1 MRIDN
6 MSYKKIS
13 SKEELK
19 ESLNR
24 YKRILNPRVIDY
36 LNQLVELEFSAVKD
50 IIDIEDREILQ
61 NLDLYKNVVAYNI
74 YNRTLELLSNEQ
86 ELKIFDNKDR
96 VSGLM
101 AYKDIGNNTIR
112 ILDYKYDNGTLKLF
126 QTVDDK
132 KVRKE
137 QLELVMTKLEQL
149 YDKENPYSCS
159 VTELKQP
166 YNKKTLKRLG
176 GPGAKWNFD
185 HSREVSEYEELFTRL
200 DSKKKITDYEKK
212 KISITKKYHDL
223 LFEEYGLTDE
233 DFTISKQAPSTVD
246 NISNKT
252 LVKKLPGLRIE
263 NNIEYI

>member
-19 ESLNR
+19 ESLDR

-50 IIDIEDREILQ
+50 IVDIEDREMLQ
-61 NLDLYKNVVAYNI
+61 NFDLYKNVVAYNI

-96 VSGLM
+96 ISGLM
-101 AYKDIGNNTIR
+101 AYKYIGNNTIR

-149 YDKENPYSCS
+149 YDKKNPCRS
-159 VTELKQP
+159 
-166 YNKKTLKRLG
+166 NLKRFG

-185 HSREVSEYEELFTRL
+185 HSREVSEYEELFARL
-200 DSKKKITDYEKK
+200 DSKKEITDYEKK
-212 KISITKKYHDL
+212 KIGITKKYHDL

-233 DFTISKQAPSTVD
+233 DFIISKQAPSTVD

-252 LVKKLPGLRIE
+252 LVKKLPGLKIE

>member
-19 ESLNR
+19 ESLDR

-50 IIDIEDREILQ
+50 IVDIEDREMLQ

-96 VSGLM
+96 ISGLM
-101 AYKDIGNNTIR
+101 AYKYIGNNTIR

-137 QLELVMTKLEQL
+137 QLDRK
-149 YDKENPYSCS
+149 S
-159 VTELKQP
+159 V
-166 YNKKTLKRLG
+166 
-176 GPGAKWNFD
+176 
-185 HSREVSEYEELFTRL
+185 V
-200 DSKKKITDYEKK
+200 
-212 KISITKKYHDL
+212 
-223 LFEEYGLTDE
+223 
-233 DFTISKQAPSTVD
+233 
-246 NISNKT
+246 
-252 LVKKLPGLRIE
+252 
-263 NNIEYI
+263 

>member
-19 ESLNR
+19 ESLDR

-50 IIDIEDREILQ
+50 IVDIEDREMLQ

-86 ELKIFDNKDR
+86 KLKIFDNKDR
-96 VSGLM
+96 ISGLM
-101 AYKDIGNNTIR
+101 AYKYIGNNTIR

-149 YDKENPYSCS
+149 YDKKNPCRS
-159 VTELKQP
+159 
-166 YNKKTLKRLG
+166 NLKRFG

-185 HSREVSEYEELFTRL
+185 HSREVSEYEELFARL
-200 DSKKKITDYEKK
+200 DSKKEITDYEKK
-212 KISITKKYHDL
+212 KIGITKKYHDL
-223 LFEEYGLTDE
+223 LFEEYGLTAD
-233 DFTISKQAPSTVD
+233 DFIISKQAPSTVD

-252 LVKKLPGLRIE
+252 LVKKLPGLKIE

>member
-1 MRIDN
+1 MRLGDIT
-6 MSYKKIS
+6 YKKIS

-19 ESLNR
+19 ESLNN
-24 YKRILNPRVIDY
+24 YKRILSPRIIDY

-149 YDKENPYSCS
+149 YDKKNPYSCS

-185 HSREVSEYEELFTRL
+185 HSREISEYEELFARL
-200 DSKKKITDYEKK
+200 DSKKEITDYEKK

-233 DFTISKQAPSTVD
+233 DFIISKQAPSTVD

-252 LVKKLPGLRIE
+252 LVKKLPGLKIE

>member
-1 MRIDN
+1 MRLGNIT
-6 MSYKKIS
+6 YKKIS
-13 SKEELK
+13 SREELK

-61 NLDLYKNVVAYNI
+61 NLDLYKNIVAYNI
-74 YNRTLELLSNEQ
+74 YNRTLELLNNEQ

-96 VSGLM
+96 ISGLM
-101 AYKDIGNNTIR
+101 AYKGIGNSAIR
-112 ILDYKYDNGTLKLF
+112 MLDYNYENGVLKLF

-132 KVRKE
+132 KVRDE

-149 YDKENPYSCS
+149 YDKKNPYHSNL
-159 VTELKQP
+159 EL
-166 YNKKTLKRLG
+166 YG
-176 GPGAKWNFD
+176 GPATRWNFD
-185 HSREVSEYEELFTRL
+185 YRKEVSEYEKLFTRL
-200 DSKKKITDYEKK
+200 DSKKEITDYEKK

-233 DFTISKQAPSTVD
+233 DFIVSRQTPTTVES
-246 NISNKT
+246 ISNKI
-252 LVKKLPGLRIE
+252 LVKKLPGLKIE

>member
-1 MRIDN
+1 MRLGNIT
-6 MSYKKIS
+6 YKKIS

-50 IIDIEDREILQ
+50 IIDIEDREMLQ
-61 NLDLYKNVVAYNI
+61 NLDLYKNIVAYNI
-74 YNRTLELLSNEQ
+74 YNRTLELLNNEQ

-96 VSGLM
+96 ISGLM
-101 AYKDIGNNTIR
+101 AYKGIGNNAIR

-126 QTVDDK
+126 QTVADK

-149 YDKENPYSCS
+149 YNKKNPYHSDL
-159 VTELKQP
+159 ELFGCP
-166 YNKKTLKRLG
+166 ATR
-176 GPGAKWNFD
+176 WNID
-185 HSREVSEYEELFTRL
+185 YIKEVSEYEKLFTRL
-200 DSKKKITDYEKK
+200 DSKKEITDYEKK
-212 KISITKKYHDL
+212 KIGITKKYHDL

-233 DFTISKQAPSTVD
+233 EFIVSKQTPTTID
-246 NISNKT
+246 NIINKT

-263 NNIEYI
+263 NNIEYV

>member
-19 ESLNR
+19 ESLDR
-24 YKRILNPRVIDY
+24 YKKILNPRVIDY

-50 IIDIEDREILQ
+50 IVDIEDREMLQ

-96 VSGLM
+96 ISGLM
-101 AYKDIGNNTIR
+101 AYKYIGNNTIR

-149 YDKENPYSCS
+149 YDKKNPCRS
-159 VTELKQP
+159 
-166 YNKKTLKRLG
+166 NLKRFG

-185 HSREVSEYEELFTRL
+185 HSREVSEYEELFARL
-200 DSKKKITDYEKK
+200 DSKKEITDYEKK
-212 KISITKKYHDL
+212 KIGITKKYHDL
-223 LFEEYGLTDE
+223 LFEEYGLTAD
-233 DFTISKQAPSTVD
+233 DFIISKQAPSTVD

-263 NNIEYI
+263 NNIEYV

>member
-1 MRIDN
+1 MRLSNIT
-6 MSYKKIS
+6 YKKIS

-137 QLELVMTKLEQL
+137 QLKLVMTKLEQL
-149 YDKENPYSCS
+149 YDKENPYHSDL
-159 VTELKQP
+159 ELFGCP
-166 YNKKTLKRLG
+166 ATR
-176 GPGAKWNFD
+176 WNID
-185 HSREVSEYEELFTRL
+185 YIKEVSEYEKLFTRL
-200 DSKKKITDYEKK
+200 DSKKELTDYKKK
-212 KISITKKYHDL
+212 KIGITKKYHDL

-233 DFTISKQAPSTVD
+233 EFIVSKQTPTTID
-246 NISNKT
+246 NIINKI

-263 NNIEYI
+263 NNIEYV

>member
-1 MRIDN
+1 MRLGNIT
-6 MSYKKIS
+6 YKKIS

-61 NLDLYKNVVAYNI
+61 NLDLYKNIVAYNI
-74 YNRTLELLSNEQ
+74 YNRTLELLNNEQ

-96 VSGLM
+96 ISGLM
-101 AYKDIGNNTIR
+101 AYKDIGNPAIR
-112 ILDYKYDNGTLKLF
+112 ILDYNYENGALKLF

-132 KVRKE
+132 KNPYHSD
-137 QLELVMTKLEQL
+137 LELFGCPAT
-149 YDKENPYSCS
+149 
-159 VTELKQP
+159 
-166 YNKKTLKRLG
+166 R
-176 GPGAKWNFD
+176 WNID
-185 HSREVSEYEELFTRL
+185 YRKEVSEYEKLFTRL
-200 DSKKKITDYEKK
+200 DSKKELTDYKKK
-212 KISITKKYHDL
+212 KIAITKKYHDL

-233 DFTISKQAPSTVD
+233 EFIVSKQTPTTID

-263 NNIEYI
+263 NNIEYV

>member
-1 MRIDN
+1 MRLSNIT
-6 MSYKKIS
+6 YKKIS

-112 ILDYKYDNGTLKLF
+112 ILDYNYENGALKLF

-132 KVRKE
+132 KVRDE

-185 HSREVSEYEELFTRL
+185 RSREVSEYEELFTRL
-200 DSKKKITDYEKK
+200 DSKKKITDFEKK

>member
-1 MRIDN
+1 MRLGNIT
-6 MSYKKIS
+6 YKKIS

-61 NLDLYKNVVAYNI
+61 NLDLYKNIVAYNI
-74 YNRTLELLSNEQ
+74 YNRTLELLNNEQ

-96 VSGLM
+96 ISGLM
-101 AYKDIGNNTIR
+101 AYKDIGNPAIR
-112 ILDYKYDNGTLKLF
+112 ILDYNYENGALKLF

-149 YDKENPYSCS
+149 YDKKNPYHSDL
-159 VTELKQP
+159 ELFGCP
-166 YNKKTLKRLG
+166 ATR
-176 GPGAKWNFD
+176 WNID
-185 HSREVSEYEELFTRL
+185 YIKEVSEYEKLFTRL
-200 DSKKKITDYEKK
+200 DSKKELTDYKKK
-212 KISITKKYHDL
+212 KIAITKKYHDL

-233 DFTISKQAPSTVD
+233 EFIVSKQTPTTID

-263 NNIEYI
+263 NNIEYV

>member
-1 MRIDN
+1 MRLGNIT
-6 MSYKKIS
+6 YKKIS

-19 ESLNR
+19 ESLKR

-149 YDKENPYSCS
+149 YDKKNPYHSDL
-159 VTELKQP
+159 ELFGCP
-166 YNKKTLKRLG
+166 ATR
-176 GPGAKWNFD
+176 WNID
-185 HSREVSEYEELFTRL
+185 YIKEVSEYEKLFTRL
-200 DSKKKITDYEKK
+200 DSKKELTDYKKK
-212 KISITKKYHDL
+212 KIGITKKYHDL
-223 LFEEYGLTDE
+223 LFEEYGLTDD
-233 DFTISKQAPSTVD
+233 DFIISKQTPTTID
-246 NISNKT
+246 NIINKT

-263 NNIEYI
+263 NNIEYV

>member
-19 ESLNR
+19 ESLDR

-50 IIDIEDREILQ
+50 IVDIEDREMLQ

-96 VSGLM
+96 ISGLM
-101 AYKDIGNNTIR
+101 AYKYIGNNTIR

-149 YDKENPYSCS
+149 YDKKNPCRS
-159 VTELKQP
+159 
-166 YNKKTLKRLG
+166 NLKRFG
-176 GPGAKWNFD
+176 GPGAKWNLD
-185 HSREVSEYEELFTRL
+185 HSMEVSEYEELFARL
-200 DSKKKITDYEKK
+200 DSKKEITDYEKK
-212 KISITKKYHDL
+212 KIGITKKYHDL
-223 LFEEYGLTDE
+223 LFEEYGLTAD
-233 DFTISKQAPSTVD
+233 DFIISKQAPSTVD

-263 NNIEYI
+263 NNIEYV

>member
-1 MRIDN
+1 MRLGNIT
-6 MSYKKIS
+6 YKKIS

-96 VSGLM
+96 ISGLM
-101 AYKDIGNNTIR
+101 AYKDIGNPAIR
-112 ILDYKYDNGTLKLF
+112 ILDYNYENGALKLF
-126 QTVDDK
+126 QTVYDK

-149 YDKENPYSCS
+149 YDK
-159 VTELKQP
+159 K
-166 YNKKTLKRLG
+166 NK
-176 GPGAKWNFD
+176 N
-185 HSREVSEYEELFTRL
+185 
-200 DSKKKITDYEKK
+200 
-212 KISITKKYHDL
+212 TK
-223 LFEEYGLTDE
+223 
-233 DFTISKQAPSTVD
+233 A
-246 NISNKT
+246 
-252 LVKKLPGLRIE
+252 
-263 NNIEYI
+263 

>member
-19 ESLNR
+19 ESLDR

-50 IIDIEDREILQ
+50 IVDIEDREMLQ

-96 VSGLM
+96 ISGLM
-101 AYKDIGNNTIR
+101 AYKYIGNNTIR

-149 YDKENPYSCS
+149 YDKKNPCRS
-159 VTELKQP
+159 
-166 YNKKTLKRLG
+166 NLKRFG

-185 HSREVSEYEELFTRL
+185 H
-200 DSKKKITDYEKK
+200 
-212 KISITKKYHDL
+212 
-223 LFEEYGLTDE
+223 
-233 DFTISKQAPSTVD
+233 
-246 NISNKT
+246 
-252 LVKKLPGLRIE
+252 
-263 NNIEYI
+263 

>member
-1 MRIDN
+1 MRLGNIT
-6 MSYKKIS
+6 YKKIS

-61 NLDLYKNVVAYNI
+61 NLDLYKNIVAYNI
-74 YNRTLELLSNEQ
+74 YNRTLELLNNEQ

-96 VSGLM
+96 ISGLM
-101 AYKDIGNNTIR
+101 AYKDIGNPAIR
-112 ILDYKYDNGTLKLF
+112 ILDYNYENGALKLF

-149 YDKENPYSCS
+149 YDKKNPYHSDL
-159 VTELKQP
+159 ELFGCP
-166 YNKKTLKRLG
+166 ATR
-176 GPGAKWNFD
+176 WNID
-185 HSREVSEYEELFTRL
+185 YIKEVSEYEKLFTRL
-200 DSKKKITDYEKK
+200 DSKKELTDYKKK
-212 KISITKKYHDL
+212 KIAITKKYHDL
-223 LFEEYGLTDE
+223 LFEEYGLTDD
-233 DFTISKQAPSTVD
+233 DFIISKQTPSTVD
-246 NISNKT
+246 NISNKI

-263 NNIEYI
+263 NNIEYV

>member
-1 MRIDN
+1 MRLGNIT
-6 MSYKKIS
+6 YKKIS

-19 ESLNR
+19 ESLIR
-24 YKRILNPRVIDY
+24 YKRILNPRVVDY

-112 ILDYKYDNGTLKLF
+112 ILDYKYDNGVLKLF
-126 QTVDDK
+126 QTVEDK
-132 KVRKE
+132 KVRDE

-159 VTELKQP
+159 VTKLKQP
-166 YNKKTLKRLG
+166 YNKKTLKRMG

-185 HSREVSEYEELFTRL
+185 HSREVSEYEELLARL

-223 LFEEYGLTDE
+223 LFEEYGLTDD
-233 DFTISKQAPSTVD
+233 DFIVSKQTPSTVD

>member
-1 MRIDN
+1 MRLGNIT
-6 MSYKKIS
+6 YKKIS
-13 SKEELK
+13 SKEKLK

-61 NLDLYKNVVAYNI
+61 NLDLYKNIVAYNI
-74 YNRTLELLSNEQ
+74 YNRTLELLNNEQ

-96 VSGLM
+96 ISGLM
-101 AYKDIGNNTIR
+101 AYKDIGNPAIR
-112 ILDYKYDNGTLKLF
+112 ILDYNYENGALKLF

-149 YDKENPYSCS
+149 YDKKNPYHSDL
-159 VTELKQP
+159 ELFGCP
-166 YNKKTLKRLG
+166 ATR
-176 GPGAKWNFD
+176 WNID
-185 HSREVSEYEELFTRL
+185 YIKEVSEYEKLFTRL
-200 DSKKKITDYEKK
+200 DSKKELTDYKKK

-233 DFTISKQAPSTVD
+233 EFIVFKQTPTTVD
-246 NISNKT
+246 NIINKT

-263 NNIEYI
+263 NNIEYV

>member
-1 MRIDN
+1 MRLDN
-6 MSYKKIS
+6 ITYKKIS

-74 YNRTLELLSNEQ
+74 YNRTLELLNNEQ

-96 VSGLM
+96 ISGLM
-101 AYKDIGNNTIR
+101 AYKGIGNSAIR
-112 ILDYKYDNGTLKLF
+112 MLDYNYENGVLKLF

-132 KVRKE
+132 KVRDE

-149 YDKENPYSCS
+149 YDKKNPYHSNL
-159 VTELKQP
+159 EL
-166 YNKKTLKRLG
+166 YG
-176 GPGAKWNFD
+176 GPATRWNFD
-185 HSREVSEYEELFTRL
+185 YRKEVSEYEKLFTRL
-200 DSKKKITDYEKK
+200 DSKKEITDYEKK

-233 DFTISKQAPSTVD
+233 DFIVSRQTPTTVES
-246 NISNKT
+246 ISNKI
-252 LVKKLPGLRIE
+252 LVKKLPGLKIE

>member
-1 MRIDN
+1 MRLGNIT
-6 MSYKKIS
+6 YKKIS

-50 IIDIEDREILQ
+50 IIDIEDKEILQ
-61 NLDLYKNVVAYNI
+61 NFDLYKNIVAYNI
-74 YNRTLELLSNEQ
+74 YNRTLELLNNEQ

-96 VSGLM
+96 ISGLM
-101 AYKDIGNNTIR
+101 AYKDIGNPAIR
-112 ILDYKYDNGTLKLF
+112 ILDYNYENGALKLF

-149 YDKENPYSCS
+149 YDKKNPYHSDL
-159 VTELKQP
+159 ELFGCP
-166 YNKKTLKRLG
+166 ATR
-176 GPGAKWNFD
+176 WNID
-185 HSREVSEYEELFTRL
+185 YIKEVSEYEKLFTRL
-200 DSKKKITDYEKK
+200 DSKKELTDYKKK
-212 KISITKKYHDL
+212 KIGITKKYHDL

-233 DFTISKQAPSTVD
+233 EFIVSKQTPTTID
-246 NISNKT
+246 NIINKT

-263 NNIEYI
+263 NNIEYV

>member
-1 MRIDN
+1 MRLSNIT
-6 MSYKKIS
+6 YKKIS

-24 YKRILNPRVIDY
+24 YKRILNQRVIDY

-96 VSGLM
+96 ISGLM
-101 AYKDIGNNTIR
+101 AYKDIGNPAIR
-112 ILDYKYDNGTLKLF
+112 ILDYNYENGALKLF
-126 QTVDDK
+126 QTVYDK

-149 YDKENPYSCS
+149 YDKKNPYHSDL
-159 VTELKQP
+159 ELFGCP
-166 YNKKTLKRLG
+166 ATR
-176 GPGAKWNFD
+176 WNID
-185 HSREVSEYEELFTRL
+185 YIKEVSEYEKLFTRL
-200 DSKKKITDYEKK
+200 DSKKELTDYKKK
-212 KISITKKYHDL
+212 KIGITKKYHDL
-223 LFEEYGLTDE
+223 LFEEYGLTDD
-233 DFTISKQAPSTVD
+233 DFIISKQAPSTVD

-263 NNIEYI
+263 NNIEYV

>member
-1 MRIDN
+1 MRLGNIT
-6 MSYKKIS
+6 YKKIS

-61 NLDLYKNVVAYNI
+61 NLDLYKNIVAYNI
-74 YNRTLELLSNEQ
+74 YNRTLELLNNEQ

-96 VSGLM
+96 ISGLM
-101 AYKDIGNNTIR
+101 AYKGIGNPDIR
-112 ILDYKYDNGTLKLF
+112 ILDYNYENGVLKLF

-149 YDKENPYSCS
+149 YDKKNPYHSDL
-159 VTELKQP
+159 ELFGCP
-166 YNKKTLKRLG
+166 ATR
-176 GPGAKWNFD
+176 WNID
-185 HSREVSEYEELFTRL
+185 YIKEVSEYEKLFTRL
-200 DSKKKITDYEKK
+200 DSKKELTDYKKK
-212 KISITKKYHDL
+212 KIGITKKYHDL

-233 DFTISKQAPSTVD
+233 EFIVSKQTPTTID
-246 NISNKT
+246 NIINKT

-263 NNIEYI
+263 NNIEYV

>member
-19 ESLNR
+19 ESLDR

-50 IIDIEDREILQ
+50 IVDIEDREMLQ

-74 YNRTLELLSNEQ
+74 YNSTLELLSNEQ

-96 VSGLM
+96 ISGLM
-101 AYKDIGNNTIR
+101 AYKYIGNNTIR

-149 YDKENPYSCS
+149 YDKKNPCRS
-159 VTELKQP
+159 
-166 YNKKTLKRLG
+166 NLKRFG

-185 HSREVSEYEELFTRL
+185 HSREVSEYEELFARL
-200 DSKKKITDYEKK
+200 DSKKEITDYEKK
-212 KISITKKYHDL
+212 KIGITKKYHDL
-223 LFEEYGLTDE
+223 LFEEYGLTAD
-233 DFTISKQAPSTVD
+233 DFIISKQAPSTVD

-263 NNIEYI
+263 NNIEYV

>member
-19 ESLNR
+19 ESLDR

-36 LNQLVELEFSAVKD
+36 LNQLVELDFSAVKD
-50 IIDIEDREILQ
+50 IVDIEDREMLQ

-96 VSGLM
+96 ISGLM
-101 AYKDIGNNTIR
+101 AYKYIGNNTIR

-149 YDKENPYSCS
+149 YDKKNPCRS
-159 VTELKQP
+159 
-166 YNKKTLKRLG
+166 NLKRFG

-185 HSREVSEYEELFTRL
+185 HSREVSEYEELFARL
-200 DSKKKITDYEKK
+200 DSKKEITDYEKK
-212 KISITKKYHDL
+212 KIGITKKYHDL
-223 LFEEYGLTDE
+223 LFEEYGLTAD
-233 DFTISKQAPSTVD
+233 DFIISKQAPSTVD

-252 LVKKLPGLRIE
+252 LVKKLPGLKIE

>member
-1 MRIDN
+1 MRLGNIT
-6 MSYKKIS
+6 YKKIS

-61 NLDLYKNVVAYNI
+61 NLDLYKNIVAYNI
-74 YNRTLELLSNEQ
+74 YNRTLELLNNEQ

-96 VSGLM
+96 ISGLM
-101 AYKDIGNNTIR
+101 AYKGIGNPAIR
-112 ILDYKYDNGTLKLF
+112 ILDYNYENGALKLF
-126 QTVDDK
+126 QTVADK

-149 YDKENPYSCS
+149 YDKKNPYHSDL
-159 VTELKQP
+159 ELFGCP
-166 YNKKTLKRLG
+166 ATR
-176 GPGAKWNFD
+176 WNID
-185 HSREVSEYEELFTRL
+185 YIKEVSEYEKLFTRL
-200 DSKKKITDYEKK
+200 DSKKELTDYKKK
-212 KISITKKYHDL
+212 KIGITKKYHDL

-233 DFTISKQAPSTVD
+233 EFIVSKQTPTTID
-246 NISNKT
+246 NIINKT

-263 NNIEYI
+263 NNIEYV

>member
-6 MSYKKIS
+6 ITYKKIS

-19 ESLNR
+19 ESLDR

-112 ILDYKYDNGTLKLF
+112 ILDYKYDNGVLKLF

-149 YDKENPYSCS
+149 YDKKNPYSCS

-176 GPGAKWNFD
+176 GPGVKWNFD

-212 KISITKKYHDL
+212 KINITKKYHDL
-223 LFEEYGLTDE
+223 LFEEYGLTDD
-233 DFTISKQAPSTVD
+233 DFIISKQTPTTID

>member
-1 MRIDN
+1 MRLGNIT
-6 MSYKKIS
+6 YKKIS
-13 SKEELK
+13 SKKELK

-36 LNQLVELEFSAVKD
+36 LNQLVELEFSAAKD

-61 NLDLYKNVVAYNI
+61 NLDLYKNIVAYNI
-74 YNRTLELLSNEQ
+74 YNRTLELLNNEQ

-96 VSGLM
+96 ISGLM
-101 AYKDIGNNTIR
+101 AYKGIGNPAIR

-149 YDKENPYSCS
+149 YDKKNPYHSDL
-159 VTELKQP
+159 ELFGCP
-166 YNKKTLKRLG
+166 ATR
-176 GPGAKWNFD
+176 WNID
-185 HSREVSEYEELFTRL
+185 YIKEVSEYEKLFTRL
-200 DSKKKITDYEKK
+200 DSKKELTDYKKK
-212 KISITKKYHDL
+212 KIGITKKYHDL

-233 DFTISKQAPSTVD
+233 EFIVSKQTPTTID
-246 NISNKT
+246 NIINKT

-263 NNIEYI
+263 NNIEYV

>member
-1 MRIDN
+1 MRLGNIT
-6 MSYKKIS
+6 YKKIS

-61 NLDLYKNVVAYNI
+61 NLDLYKNIVAYNI
-74 YNRTLELLSNEQ
+74 YNRTLELLNNEQ

-96 VSGLM
+96 ISGLM
-101 AYKDIGNNTIR
+101 AYKDIGNPAIR
-112 ILDYKYDNGTLKLF
+112 ILDYNYENGALKLF

-149 YDKENPYSCS
+149 YDKKNPYHSDL
-159 VTELKQP
+159 ELFGCP
-166 YNKKTLKRLG
+166 ATR
-176 GPGAKWNFD
+176 WNID
-185 HSREVSEYEELFTRL
+185 YIKEVSEYEKLFTRL
-200 DSKKKITDYEKK
+200 DSKKELTDYKKK
-212 KISITKKYHDL
+212 KIGITKKYHDL

-233 DFTISKQAPSTVD
+233 EFIVSKQTPTTID

-263 NNIEYI
+263 NNIEYV

>member
-1 MRIDN
+1 MRLSNIT
-6 MSYKKIS
+6 YKKIS

-36 LNQLVELEFSAVKD
+36 LNQLVELEFSAIKD

-112 ILDYKYDNGTLKLF
+112 ILDYNYENGTLKLF

-132 KVRKE
+132 KVRDE

-149 YDKENPYSCS
+149 YDKKNPYHSDL
-159 VTELKQP
+159 ELFGCP
-166 YNKKTLKRLG
+166 ATR
-176 GPGAKWNFD
+176 WNID
-185 HSREVSEYEELFTRL
+185 YIKEVSEYEKLFTRL
-200 DSKKKITDYEKK
+200 DSKKELTDYEKK
-212 KISITKKYHDL
+212 KIGITKKYHDL

-233 DFTISKQAPSTVD
+233 EFIVSKQTPSTVD

-263 NNIEYI
+263 NNIEYV

>member
-1 MRIDN
+1 MRLSNIT
-6 MSYKKIS
+6 YKKIS

-112 ILDYKYDNGTLKLF
+112 ILDYKYDNGILKLF

-149 YDKENPYSCS
+149 YNKENPYSCS

-185 HSREVSEYEELFTRL
+185 HSREVSEYEKLFTRL

-223 LFEEYGLTDE
+223 LFEEYGLTDD
-233 DFTISKQAPSTVD
+233 DFIISKQAPSTVD

-252 LVKKLPGLRIE
+252 LVKKLPGLKIE

>member
-1 MRIDN
+1 MRLSNIT
-6 MSYKKIS
+6 YKKIS
-13 SKEELK
+13 SKKELK

-61 NLDLYKNVVAYNI
+61 NLDLYKNIVAYNI
-74 YNRTLELLSNEQ
+74 YNRTLELLNNEQ

-96 VSGLM
+96 ISGLM
-101 AYKDIGNNTIR
+101 AYKGIGNPAIR

-149 YDKENPYSCS
+149 YDKKNPYHSDL
-159 VTELKQP
+159 ELFGCP
-166 YNKKTLKRLG
+166 ATR
-176 GPGAKWNFD
+176 WNID
-185 HSREVSEYEELFTRL
+185 YIKEVSEYEKLFTRL

-233 DFTISKQAPSTVD
+233 EFIVSKQTPTTID
-246 NISNKT
+246 NIINKT

-263 NNIEYI
+263 NNIEYV